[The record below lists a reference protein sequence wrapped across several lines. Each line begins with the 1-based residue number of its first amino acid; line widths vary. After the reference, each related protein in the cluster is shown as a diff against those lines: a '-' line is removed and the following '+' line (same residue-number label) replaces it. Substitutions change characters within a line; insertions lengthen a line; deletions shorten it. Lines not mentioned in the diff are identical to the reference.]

1 MCVKFQAGA
10 RAPGQQASRTPSNS
24 APVAC
29 RRPQS
34 GLRRGAVAFAVSL
47 ALAGCASSPRQHK
60 ALPWKVEPVLDVR
73 HGEQSSK
80 AYYAL
85 GRYHDGSQAWDKAID
100 AYRKAIAA
108 DARNA
113 EAHNALGVLLARSQR
128 LAEAEA
134 SLRRAI
140 ALAPDSAH
148 IHNNL
153 GHLLML
159 GGRLQQAVGEL
170 TAAVKL
176 DPQNLVAQANLREAT
191 SRSER
196 LQVGSTEAAPPAAAT
211 AAVAAEAPASA
222 TAAIAA
228 QTPAAAAEAPA
239 AMAETPAA
247 AAEAPAAP
255 AVATPAT
262 VAPEGPSITESA
274 GPAPVEPFGSIVP
287 VVQLELSNGNGIPG
301 AAARLK
307 RWLAH
312 EGMAVERLT
321 NRRPFVQQQTTI
333 QYRVGQ
339 RDAAQRVAEALRMT
353 AHLDDAPLAGL
364 QPQVR
369 VVLGH
374 DWVRSAACLEQRVCD
389 RSVNVAMATA
399 P

>member
-1 MCVKFQAGA
+1 MRVKFQAGA
-10 RAPGQQASRTPSNS
+10 LAPMPQHQPASRTPSNR
-24 APVAC
+24 APVAGK
-29 RRPQS
+29 RSQS

-60 ALPWKVEPVLDVR
+60 ALPWKVEPLLDVR

-108 DARNA
+108 DGRNA

-159 GGRLQQAVGEL
+159 GGHPQQAVGEL

-196 LQVGSTEAAPPAAAT
+196 LQVGSTEAAPRAAAT
-211 AAVAAEAPASA
+211 AAV
-222 TAAIAA
+222 AA

-239 AMAETPAA
+239 AMAQTPAA

-255 AVATPAT
+255 PVATPAA
-262 VAPEGPSITESA
+262 VAPEGPSITQS
-274 GPAPVEPFGSIVP
+274 PAPVPVEPSESIVP

-353 AHLDDAPLAGL
+353 AHLDDAPVAGL

>member
-1 MCVKFQAGA
+1 MRVKFQAGA
-10 RAPGQQASRTPSNS
+10 LAPMPQHQLASRTPSNS
-24 APVAC
+24 GPVAGK
-29 RRPQS
+29 RFQS

-60 ALPWKVEPVLDVR
+60 ALPWKVEPLLDVR

-108 DARNA
+108 DGRNA

-159 GGRLQQAVGEL
+159 GGHPQQAVGEL

-196 LQVGSTEAAPPAAAT
+196 LQVGSTEAAPRAAAT
-211 AAVAAEAPASA
+211 AAV
-222 TAAIAA
+222 AA

-239 AMAETPAA
+239 AMAQTPAA

-255 AVATPAT
+255 PAATPAA
-262 VAPEGPSITESA
+262 VAPEGPSITQS
-274 GPAPVEPFGSIVP
+274 PAPVPVEPSGSIVP

-353 AHLDDAPLAGL
+353 AHLDDAPVAGL